1 MSYEALAIIV
11 VALALGTI
19 GKAITGFGLPL
30 FAIPVMAPFFG
41 VEHSVVVMIIPATVT
56 NVWLLWEHRAE
67 RSALGNP
74 WPMLA
79 GGLVG
84 VIAGTWLLSALDDRM
99 LALLLAGW
107 IGFYL
112 VSLLFDGGIRISHA
126 HRRIL
131 SPAVVMAGGVSQGAM
146 GIGGPLII
154 PYLNALR
161 LTQGAQV
168 FAIAAIFTAYGAFQT
183 IAASGLGLFT
193 AERLVQGVIA
203 LVPVVATM
211 AVGIRIARHV
221 SKRVF
226 DICVIVLLA
235 AMGTKLAWQG
245 IFGA

>member
-84 VIAGTWLLSALDDRM
+84 VIAGTWLL
-99 LALLLAGW
+99 
-107 IGFYL
+107 
-112 VSLLFDGGIRISHA
+112 
-126 HRRIL
+126 
-131 SPAVVMAGGVSQGAM
+131 
-146 GIGGPLII
+146 
-154 PYLNALR
+154 
-161 LTQGAQV
+161 
-168 FAIAAIFTAYGAFQT
+168 
-183 IAASGLGLFT
+183 
-193 AERLVQGVIA
+193 
-203 LVPVVATM
+203 
-211 AVGIRIARHV
+211 
-221 SKRVF
+221 
-226 DICVIVLLA
+226 
-235 AMGTKLAWQG
+235 
-245 IFGA
+245 